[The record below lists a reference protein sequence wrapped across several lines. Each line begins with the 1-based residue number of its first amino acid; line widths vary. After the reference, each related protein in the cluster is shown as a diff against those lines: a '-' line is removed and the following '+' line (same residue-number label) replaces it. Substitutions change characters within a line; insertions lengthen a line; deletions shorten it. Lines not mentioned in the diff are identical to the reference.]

1 MYSNHC
7 GAPDRRCAADQKEQP
22 SDMTE
27 LVHRPVVI
35 SDSDTQTAVWFLGA
49 LVRTRLDSDSSDDVL
64 AVLDHQGRSGY
75 NSPLHRHLHDE
86 ETFVVLDGRVQFTAD
101 GEDHVAVAGSAVL
114 VPRRT
119 VHGFVVTSPSARFLT
134 LHTPGGFDRFTN
146 RVGFPARGPVDAD
159 ASAPL
164 DAPVPSPEDLTR
176 IAAEYGIEIV
186 GPPPAPRMV

>member
-1 MYSNHC
+1 MYSNYR
-7 GAPDRRCAADQKEQP
+7 GASIRRCAGDQENS
-22 SDMTE
+22 SDMTDLE
-27 LVHRPVVI
+27 HRPVVI
-35 SDSDTQTAVWFLGA
+35 SDADTQTAVWFLGA
-49 LVRTRLDSDSSDDVL
+49 LVRTRLDSAASDDAL

-86 ETFVVLDGRVQFTAD
+86 ETFVVLDGSVQFTAD
-101 GEDHVAVAGSAVL
+101 GEDHVAVAGSAIL

-146 RVGFPARGPVDAD
+146 RVGFPATRPVDAD
-159 ASAPL
+159 ASAPS
-164 DAPVPSPEDLTR
+164 DAPVPSPEELTR

-186 GPPPAPRMV
+186 GPPPTPRTV